1 MQAIDNPPVID
12 AAPGQRHPN
21 YVGLNLVGYGLA
33 KFEEKLIA
41 SLGFKSKEEFYRDL
55 VARGLANTRGTLK
68 NRQDLFNPLV
78 RGGKVG
84 WWQNRDRYLHRKI
97 QLDTMFGHLTPEA
110 YSAMLRQ
117 YLHAEFPA
125 AGENKKSLPPLMKSM
140 FRQLQ
145 ETGVEAELFFMH
157 NYRQVGMFANAAIE
171 DARQLGDGYDF
182 QLAHGGEYWLAE
194 VKGLRT
200 RMGAIRL
207 TENEFNRAE
216 EFRGRFCLVVISALD
231 TRPVMA
237 PLFDPLSLL
246 KLNRRT
252 IISEQVYYHTQA
264 LKWEPISA

>member
-1 MQAIDNPPVID
+1 MD

-33 KFEEKLIA
+33 KFEDKLIGA
-41 SLGFKSKEEFYRDL
+41 LGFDSKADLYRDL
-55 VARGLANTRGTLK
+55 VARHLAKTRGTLK

-78 RGGKVG
+78 RGGRVG
-84 WWQNRDRYLHRKI
+84 WWQNGDRYLHRKI
-97 QLDTMFGHLTPEA
+97 QLDTMFGDLSAKA
-110 YSAMLRQ
+110 YAAMLRQ

-125 AGENKKSLPPLMKSM
+125 VGEAKQPLPPLMKSK

-157 NYRQVGMFANAAIE
+157 NYRQVGAFADAAIE
-171 DARQLGDGYDF
+171 DGRQLGDGYDF

-207 TENEFNRAE
+207 TENEFKRAE
-216 EFRGRFCLVVISALD
+216 EFRSHFCLVVVSALD

-237 PLFDPLSLL
+237 PIFDPLSLVR
-246 KLNRRT
+246 LNRKT
-252 IISEQVYYHTQA
+252 IVSEQIYYHSQA
-264 LKWEPISA
+264 LEWTALVA

>member
-1 MQAIDNPPVID
+1 MD

-33 KFEEKLIA
+33 KFEDKLIGA
-41 SLGFKSKEEFYRDL
+41 LGFDSKAELYRDL
-55 VARGLANTRGTLK
+55 VARHVAKTRGTLK

-84 WWQNRDRYLHRKI
+84 WWQNGDRYLHRKI
-97 QLDTMFGHLTPEA
+97 QLDTMFGDLSVKA
-110 YSAMLRQ
+110 YAAMLRQ
-117 YLHAEFPA
+117 YLHAEFPGV
-125 AGENKKSLPPLMKSM
+125 GEAKQPLPPLMKSR

-157 NYRQVGMFANAAIE
+157 NYRQVRTFADAAIE
-171 DARQLGDGYDF
+171 DGRQLGDGYDF

-207 TENEFNRAE
+207 TENEFKRAE
-216 EFRGRFCLVVISALD
+216 EFRGHFCLVVVSALD
-231 TRPVMA
+231 TRPLMA
-237 PLFDPLSLL
+237 PIFDPLSLVR
-246 KLNRRT
+246 LNRKT
-252 IISEQVYYHTQA
+252 IVSEQIYYHSQA
-264 LKWEPISA
+264 LEWTALIA